1 MNHDY
6 RHDKAHLLN
15 TNYIYSTNQFLSAS
29 PREYQPII
37 CYVFWLN
44 PDGPPCPRPSLPV
57 RWSSNRLKRL
67 AAFRQDLHLVS
78 RFDTFSTTLPS
89 GKIRFDSFFKRQFRR
104 KQKQQTKTLP
114 PHIFIFR
121 HVDSAWIFPLFSGYG
136 RSFPGNFRQGKKWHM
151 FMQSKVRAAEKVP
164 NTSQKM
170 TMSRS
175 FTRIPP

>member
-89 GKIRFDSFFKRQFRR
+89 GKIRFDSFFWKTIS
-104 KQKQQTKTLP
+104 KKTKTTNKNIATSYFHFSSCWLCLDISALFGLWPFFSREFP
-114 PHIFIFR
+114 PR
-121 HVDSAWIFPLFSGYG
+121 
-136 RSFPGNFRQGKKWHM
+136 KKRTY
-151 FMQSKVRAAEKVP
+151 VYAE
-164 NTSQKM
+164 
-170 TMSRS
+170 
-175 FTRIPP
+175 